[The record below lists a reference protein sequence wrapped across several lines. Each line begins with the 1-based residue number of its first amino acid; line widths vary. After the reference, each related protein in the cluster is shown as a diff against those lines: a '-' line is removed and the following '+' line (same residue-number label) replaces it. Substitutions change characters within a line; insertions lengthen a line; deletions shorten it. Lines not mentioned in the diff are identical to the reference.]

1 MKLQILRFTLCLLMC
16 LTLPLTAMAQII
28 NIPEPVPPPL
38 TVRDAFDLDPFY
50 QQWIDVEGLP
60 VVASAKVNPY
70 AVKEAAWLIE
80 KMIGHR
86 ADVLRTMAGN
96 KARFSVI
103 AHTEIITEIPEYR
116 GDPCPDFLVFR
127 QRGWGGSEGAT
138 ISSSEESI
146 LGYPGA
152 HGRYN
157 TVIHEFAHGIHFLGL
172 KTLDPTFDERLKATY
187 ETAMAKGLWQ
197 GTYAS
202 SDRREY
208 WADGTIA
215 WFNPNSHASFYQ
227 FGNTRQALKA
237 YDPELA
243 ALLTEVYGDY
253 QWRYTPVTNRL
264 HLPHLQGMNPQSFPT
279 FENWTE
285 LETLYQQLNK
295 PYSDG
300 GGAWV
305 NLERY
310 DPQRLASLT
319 KSNVVGAA
327 TCVIFVNLSRDDV
340 LLYGVHSDGTE
351 GYWTQVP
358 PDFIRATSSRINE
371 LWVIKDS
378 HGKNLAVF
386 QAEEKMG
393 RALIPT
399 DIAAPVTSQVVS
411 IPSAPL
417 RAAIKTVLGKS
428 SGAIITAS
436 DMGYLTHLDAEN
448 AGITDLTGLEN
459 AIYLREL
466 HLWGNSVKDL
476 SPLAALTKLT
486 GLYLGGNSTSDLSP
500 LAGLTKLTRLAL
512 NNNSVSDLTPL
523 VGLTNLK
530 WMRLAGNKISDLSP
544 LVANTGLGME
554 TRLMGKPPELSLP
567 LCPHSRAPE
576 PGG

>member
-1 MKLQILRFTLCLLMC
+1 MST
-16 LTLPLTAMAQII
+16 
-28 NIPEPVPPPL
+28 
-38 TVRDAFDLDPFY
+38 
-50 QQWIDVEGLP
+50 
-60 VVASAKVNPY
+60 
-70 AVKEAAWLIE
+70 
-80 KMIGHR
+80 
-86 ADVLRTMAGN
+86 
-96 KARFSVI
+96 
-103 AHTEIITEIPEYR
+103 
-116 GDPCPDFLVFR
+116 
-127 QRGWGGSEGAT
+127 
-138 ISSSEESI
+138 
-146 LGYPGA
+146 
-152 HGRYN
+152 
-157 TVIHEFAHGIHFLGL
+157 
-172 KTLDPTFDERLKATY
+172 
-187 ETAMAKGLWQ
+187 
-197 GTYAS
+197 
-202 SDRREY
+202 
-208 WADGTIA
+208 
-215 WFNPNSHASFYQ
+215 SFYQ

-285 LETLYQQLNK
+285 LEALYQQLNK

-386 QAEEKMG
+386 QAEEKTG

-476 SPLAALTKLT
+476 LPLAALTKLT
-486 GLYLGGNSTSDLSP
+486 GLYLGGNSTSDLSPLVGLTNLESLFLDGNGISDLSP

-523 VGLTNLK
+523 VGINQSEMDASCFKQNL
-530 WMRLAGNKISDLSP
+530 
-544 LVANTGLGME
+544 
-554 TRLMGKPPELSLP
+554 
-567 LCPHSRAPE
+567 
-576 PGG
+576 